1 MLISSF
7 LVLPKRELVLPMIL
21 ITLSLIIV
29 LITSSSPVVF
39 WVALREMRAVIAM
52 VMLITLVGW
61 IIGHRP
67 YVKALMALGQKR
79 ITTQS
84 RFFAFVAVL
93 THLISSFMGV
103 GGIAFVYE
111 MFGNQKKASVSKE
124 AWDFTLSTAIM
135 RGFTVTVLWTIVH
148 PAFAYVIAGTNA
160 PLLPT
165 MVKGLGLAFIGL
177 IIGVAIYLLQI
188 KQKQI
193 SLDVTP
199 DLSVQEGEQLD
210 GLVGKF
216 LFWVLFLMASIL
228 FMNQWLHI
236 DILLTVPVVIVIVTT
251 IYFVSNQSLLQYKEL
266 WLRFLTADL
275 GKRKKQLF
283 VILSAGLLVGT
294 LKQTGY
300 GNVLF
305 NYFLTA
311 VDLLNINVLI
321 GLTLVV
327 ILMGFCGFPPIPA
340 MVLLSGILGSV
351 QVGYPLDI
359 VAISLL
365 LGVSV
370 TLVVAPVTIP
380 LLIISGLNGRSL
392 IENGFRWNIIFGV
405 LLLIVG
411 LLYVQLMTLFN

>member
-1 MLISSF
+1 MLISAF

-21 ITLSLIIV
+21 IMLSIIIV
-29 LITSSSPVVF
+29 LITSSSPVIF
-39 WVALREMRAVIAM
+39 WAALREMRAVIAM
-52 VMLITLVGW
+52 VMLITLVAW

-79 ITTQS
+79 ITTPS

-111 MFGNQKKASVSKE
+111 MFANEKKASVSKT

-135 RGFTVTVLWTIVH
+135 RGFTVTVLWTTVH

-165 MVKGLGLAFIGL
+165 MVKGLGMALIGL
-177 IIGVAIYLLQI
+177 VIGVVIYRIQI

-193 SLDVTP
+193 SVDVEP
-199 DLSVQEGEQLD
+199 DLSVQAGEQLN

-216 LFWVLFLMASIL
+216 LFWVLLLMASIL
-228 FMNQWLHI
+228 FMNQCLHI
-236 DILLTVPVVIVIVTT
+236 DILLTVPVVIVMITT
-251 IYFVSNQSLLQYKEL
+251 VYFASNQSLPQYKEL
-266 WLRFLTADL
+266 WLRFLTVDL

-294 LKQTGY
+294 LKETGY

-311 VDLLNINVLI
+311 VDWLNINVLI

-351 QVGYPLDI
+351 QVGYPSDI

-392 IENGFRWNIIFGV
+392 TENGFRWNSMFGV